1 MDTTAPPFKK
11 LRRIAGETI
20 VRYRMISAGDRIL
33 AGLSGGKDS
42 FVMLELLH
50 QLRQAAPVPF
60 EVTAVT
66 FDPGFPGFNVSE
78 ISAYCKARRWDQ
90 RIIGMDIPG
99 IISEKDFSHAP
110 CVLCSRLRRGRL
122 YGLAKELDCGKLALG
137 HHLDDIIISFLM
149 SLCRGQGVSTMAPVV
164 HSKDE
169 GKPCVIRPLAL
180 VPEELIRECAALM
193 DLPEAG
199 VCCYKEQLNSGD
211 RKYFAGTLAQWE
223 QRIPD
228 LRSNIARSLMNPE
241 VEHLLCPPEKQ

>member
-1 MDTTAPPFKK
+1 MK
-11 LRRIAGETI
+11 LFE
-20 VRYRMISAGDRIL
+20 
-33 AGLSGGKDS
+33 SGFS
-42 FVMLELLH
+42 HEN
-50 QLRQAAPVPF
+50 A
-60 EVTAVT
+60 
-66 FDPGFPGFNVSE
+66 SE
-78 ISAYCKARRWDQ
+78 I
-90 RIIGMDIPG
+90 
-99 IISEKDFSHAP
+99 H
-110 CVLCSRLRRGRL
+110 SRDYMCL
-122 YGLAKELDCGKLALG
+122 
-137 HHLDDIIISFLM
+137 
-149 SLCRGQGVSTMAPVV
+149 V
-164 HSKDE
+164 HSKGE